1 MNRSIKYSKIISKI
15 LVVIFLFQSC
25 TIYNFKRSTLDEA
38 VESKKRTKIVLKSGK
53 RLRYKKVIKIDGHY
67 YGIKKKDSISIHP
80 EMIRKIK
87 LKNKTASIISNVLL
101 GGFTLIVIGLFTTD
115 WSSVGSGVGGSL

>member
-67 YGIKKKDSISIHP
+67 YGIKKKDSISIQP

>member
-1 MNRSIKYSKIISKI
+1 
-15 LVVIFLFQSC
+15 
-25 TIYNFKRSTLDEA
+25 
-38 VESKKRTKIVLKSGK
+38 
-53 RLRYKKVIKIDGHY
+53 
-67 YGIKKKDSISIHP
+67 
-80 EMIRKIK
+80 MIRKIK